1 MKKSIGKAH
10 SERHFLIVSSS
21 FIKQPRTM
29 TSKSSQSVLSMR
41 EYKAVLEEASRI
53 EKPYSETGHLYPEN
67 ELLPRPIWFKG
78 SRDRGLRGNL
88 AA

>member
-1 MKKSIGKAH
+1 
-10 SERHFLIVSSS
+10 
-21 FIKQPRTM
+21 M
-29 TSKSSQSVLSMR
+29 TTKSSRSVLSMR
-41 EYKAVLEEASRI
+41 EYKAVLEEASSI
-53 EKPYSETGHLYPEN
+53 EQPYSETGHLYPEN

>member
-1 MKKSIGKAH
+1 
-10 SERHFLIVSSS
+10 
-21 FIKQPRTM
+21 M

-41 EYKAVLEEASRI
+41 EYKAVLEEASII
-53 EKPYSETGHLYPEN
+53 EKPYSESGHLYPED